1 MFCVGCV
8 GSYIPLRSWLLHIS
22 HVMWQGGWIYLEPES
37 TIVGKDVEVQV
48 GLKVGKGLGQSS

>member
-1 MFCVGCV
+1 
-8 GSYIPLRSWLLHIS
+8 
-22 HVMWQGGWIYLEPES
+22 MWQGGWIYLEPES